1 MDHIAFVSDPEVSG
15 FIDWLRAR
23 ADGLPVRFDI
33 APSRY
38 VPGGLRREVA
48 GLEAALGCYT
58 WRTDETVDG
67 DWAST
72 KAFLKQLGLALR
84 SALAAADQDAVL
96 RICLQIVDWGGDR
109 NGAAG
114 ATPFLEGLHAQG
126 ALGAYLSGASGAL
139 RLDAARILPGWQP
152 VRKMNSMLTKVHALA
167 ADDGLPI
174 YDSRVAAAL
183 ATLVEMWR
191 RERGDWSRKPPAA
204 LAFPATIPGRTVRHA
219 FPDARGPGLMSY
231 EQRHETA
238 TAHKWSSAKLRLGW
252 LMRALLERHPALFA
266 AQGLLADRMHAFE
279 ASLFMIGSD
288 VRCLRPQA

>member
-1 MDHIAFVSDPEVSG
+1 MDHIAFVSDPEVSA

-23 ADGLPVRFDI
+23 ADGLPVRFEI
-33 APSRY
+33 ASTAY

-58 WRTDETVDG
+58 WRTDQTEAG

-72 KAFLKQLGLALR
+72 KDFLKGLALALR
-84 SALAAADQDAVL
+84 SALAADDQDAVL
-96 RICLQIVDWGGDR
+96 RICLDIVDWGGDR
-109 NGAAG
+109 NGEAG
-114 ATPFLEGLHAQG
+114 ATPFLAGLHAQG
-126 ALGAYLSGASGAL
+126 ALGGYLGGARGAL

-174 YDSRVAAAL
+174 YDSRVAAAV

-191 RERGDWSRKPPAA
+191 REQGDWARKPPAA
-204 LAFPATIPGRTVRHA
+204 LAFPATLPGRTVRHA
-219 FPDARGPGLMSY
+219 YPDARGPGQMSY
-231 EQRHETA
+231 EQRHEGA

-252 LMRALLERHPALFA
+252 LMRAVLERHPALFA
-266 AQGLLADRMHAFE
+266 AQGALAERMHAFE
-279 ASLFMIGSD
+279 AALFMIGSD